1 MSNIVEINLTKH
13 EALLFE
19 KFAQIHGV
27 SLSQAMKDA
36 FFEKIEKELK
46 SNQK

>member
-1 MSNIVEINLTKH
+1 MSKVVEINLTKH

-27 SLSQAMKDA
+27 SLSKAMKEA

-46 SNQK
+46 PNHK